1 MAWVGVII
9 GALILG
15 AIVGALAR
23 LLIPGKQDIGIL
35 ATILIGA
42 LGALVGGAIYQFF
55 GGGETSGIDW
65 IRLAIQVVT
74 AIVFVLVWI
83 SMKGTKSSAA

>member
-65 IRLAIQVVT
+65 IRLAIQIVA